1 MDENIPEGEV
11 KAPQVDFTATADLEP
26 IETAADRRGKYRYFR
41 NRNTGNVWKVLAYLR
56 TERPDGRADLAP
68 TVRVLIVSVSPVGED
83 AKAMRDAEGRALVS
97 ETFTHTITDRDLMEA
112 GEDFDWRSAAMHA
125 VCRAV
130 AAMEN
135 RLAAE
140 AGQRE
145 IEDMLGLTQEPS
157 ATKNEETSK

>member
-1 MDENIPEGEV
+1 MNENIPEGEV
-11 KAPQVDFTATADLEP
+11 KAPQVDFTAAANLEP
-26 IETAADRRGKYRYFR
+26 KAITADRRGKYRFFL
-41 NRNTGNVWKVLAYLR
+41 NRKSGNVWKVLAHLR

-83 AKAMRDAEGRALVS
+83 AKAKRDAEGRALVS

-112 GEDFDWRSAAMHA
+112 GEDFDWRDAAMHA

-145 IEDMLGLTQEPS
+145 IEDMLGLTPEPS
-157 ATKNEETSK
+157 ASTTEETR